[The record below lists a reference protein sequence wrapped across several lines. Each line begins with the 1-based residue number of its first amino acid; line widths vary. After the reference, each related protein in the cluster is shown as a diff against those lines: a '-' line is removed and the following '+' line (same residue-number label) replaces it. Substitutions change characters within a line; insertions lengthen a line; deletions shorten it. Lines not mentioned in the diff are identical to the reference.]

1 MSMSDPIADLLT
13 RVRNGLAA
21 EKEFV
26 SMPSSK
32 MKRAVAN
39 VLKQEGYVGDV
50 SVEDVD
56 GKQQLIIKLRYYEG
70 EPVIEAL
77 RRVSR
82 PGRRTYVGKDDL
94 PSING
99 GYGVAIVSTSKGV
112 MTEKSARA
120 SGVGG
125 EVICA
130 VY

>member
-21 EKEFV
+21 EKESV